1 MQGTWAW
8 RPPHPGTW
16 GPRTPELGK
25 SCQGASKNHPVFPEP
40 GEPGP
45 FVPATCS
52 EQGGCEGPAPSLLP
66 SALGALLFETSSSPQ
81 QKASPQP
88 LCLETWTYGVLHP
101 RGSTSWSLPPP
112 RITMHVVREH
122 EGIRGVGACLLQ
134 QLLGHCNETHE
145 AHAALSITTLLVPRG
160 CVPSPTASSWSCSHR
175 RCRRPAVASSC
186 QAGTGPRRWP
196 SQRPRCSFPFG
207 DTSWRPSS
215 RRPEPGTLQR
225 HAVWIS
231 GHQHRA
237 PALFLDVIW
246 ARTMSPP
253 YRYGVPRRLGHRTQ
267 ACPAGIVHN
276 ARSKWPGRI
285 LAGTAA
291 SARCSR
297 TPS

>member
-1 MQGTWAW
+1 MGEKSKERHRGANPHRGMQGTWAW

-66 SALGALLFETSSSPQ
+66 SALGALLCETSSSPQ

-88 LCLETWTYGVLHP
+88 LCLETGTYGVLHP
-101 RGSTSWSLPPP
+101 QGSTSWSLPPP

-145 AHAALSITTLLVPRG
+145 THAALSITTLLVPRG

-196 SQRPRCSFPFG
+196 SQRPRCSFPCG

-225 HAVWIS
+225 HAVWIWPSAQSSCTIPGCNLGSNHVPPVPIWGPPAFGASHS
-231 GHQHRA
+231 G
-237 PALFLDVIW
+237 L
-246 ARTMSPP
+246 
-253 YRYGVPRRLGHRTQ
+253 PRRNR
-267 ACPAGIVHN
+267 P
-276 ARSKWPGRI
+276 
-285 LAGTAA
+285 
-291 SARCSR
+291 
-297 TPS
+297 